1 MVMKYKIIK
10 ILTSMF
16 ANMNDDDDDDGDV
29 LDAWYDDNA
38 GYDGWK
44 HVFTR

>member
-1 MVMKYKIIK
+1 
-10 ILTSMF
+10 MF

-44 HVFTR
+44 HVGYKVSHNIKS

>member
-1 MVMKYKIIK
+1 
-10 ILTSMF
+10 MF
-16 ANMNDDDDDDGDV
+16 ANMNDDDDDDDDDGDV

-44 HVFTR
+44 HVGYKVSHNIKS